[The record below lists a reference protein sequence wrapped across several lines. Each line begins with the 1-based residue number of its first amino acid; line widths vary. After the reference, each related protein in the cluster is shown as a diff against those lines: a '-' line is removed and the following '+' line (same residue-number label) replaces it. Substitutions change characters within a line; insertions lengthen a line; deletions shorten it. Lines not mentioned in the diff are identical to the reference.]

1 MPRWTSWGSAAQDL
15 RSLDTRQSSAE
26 NHPVWLGAM
35 DKCLPQAEVR
45 ICSLHRGVAWNWSWN
60 ICLFY
65 RWERQCFTVFRDGS
79 KVVRSKSCLALLLV
93 IIWAFLSCIL
103 YSEWGRGEEALINTS
118 LQVDCA
124 VPCLHF
130 CIVKVQHQSHAC
142 NTPDTPTS
150 SHDFWR
156 QNKVNCLHELIK
168 YGLDFHIKFFPGLVG
183 HFNPALGTF
192 AHYRKHHFLWN
203 AKKFLAFG
211 HHIEQLAQDKPACA
225 LQCPPM
231 NRASPLWTQRLNYN
245 SFLAGLPAAC
255 VESCVACSLTSLGNW
270 KHFPF
275 NIPTAVCPSLH
286 CQHMH
291 LVWLLLFSGQ
301 PFILR
306 STPRSARFLT
316 WLLAGS
322 FWGLKDSQQLLFL
335 GMDLMQV
342 WVSVLKQDGFQF
354 L

>member
-1 MPRWTSWGSAAQDL
+1 MGGFHQPELRPIDTSTKKLVNPFLPLGSPFS
-15 RSLDTRQSSAE
+15 SLQFKPFKMMTGFFRPILSHKGVPPCCFLKSV
-26 NHPVWLGAM
+26 N
-35 DKCLPQAEVR
+35 AEVNKLG
-45 ICSLHRGVAWNWSWN
+45 ICNSGSTFSWYRTKLCRKPPSLIRSHGQVLSSGRGPKLLSAQRGGLMAWNWSWN
-60 ICLFY
+60 VCLFY

-168 YGLDFHIKFFPGLVG
+168 DGLDFHIKFFPSLVG

-211 HHIEQLAQDKPACA
+211 H
-225 LQCPPM
+225 
-231 NRASPLWTQRLNYN
+231 W
-245 SFLAGLPAAC
+245 AAC
-255 VESCVACSLTSLGNW
+255 S
-270 KHFPF
+270 
-275 NIPTAVCPSLH
+275 I
-286 CQHMH
+286 
-291 LVWLLLFSGQ
+291 
-301 PFILR
+301 
-306 STPRSARFLT
+306 
-316 WLLAGS
+316 
-322 FWGLKDSQQLLFL
+322 
-335 GMDLMQV
+335 
-342 WVSVLKQDGFQF
+342 
-354 L
+354 

>member
-1 MPRWTSWGSAAQDL
+1 MDWIFTLSFSLVLWAILTLLLEHLHTTGSIIFFGMQ
-15 RSLDTRQSSAE
+15 RNS
-26 NHPVWLGAM
+26 
-35 DKCLPQAEVR
+35 
-45 ICSLHRGVAWNWSWN
+45 
-60 ICLFY
+60 
-65 RWERQCFTVFRDGS
+65 
-79 KVVRSKSCLALLLV
+79 LLLV
-93 IIWAFLSCIL
+93 ITLSSLLKISL
-103 YSEWGRGEEALINTS
+103 PVRYSVLPWT
-118 LQVDCA
+118 
-124 VPCLHF
+124 
-130 CIVKVQHQSHAC
+130 
-142 NTPDTPTS
+142 
-150 SHDFWR
+150 
-156 QNKVNCLHELIK
+156 EL
-168 YGLDFHIKFFPGLVG
+168 P
-183 HFNPALGTF
+183 
-192 AHYRKHHFLWN
+192 
-203 AKKFLAFG
+203 
-211 HHIEQLAQDKPACA
+211 
-225 LQCPPM
+225 
-231 NRASPLWTQRLNYN
+231 PLWTQRLNYN

-291 LVWLLLFSGQ
+291 LLWLLLFSGQ